1 MKAFRKI
8 IVISIV
14 IGYALFNNLGALN
27 QDYSDTEKKIWQ
39 LEEKYWEHWIN
50 KDMEGYLSLLH
61 DGFIGWPSQ
70 LEMPSGKKSAQK
82 FVQDFWNQVKL
93 FGFDMK
99 PAAIKIIDGVAIVHY
114 FVNGK
119 DEAGN
124 RVGSRYRITHT
135 WIKQGGKWQVMGG
148 MSSAVNDKIDK
159 D

>member
-1 MKAFRKI
+1 MKTFIKI
-8 IVISIV
+8 IVISIL
-14 IGYALFNNLGALN
+14 IGFGLFNNLGALN
-27 QDYSDTEKKIWQ
+27 QEYSEAEKEIWQ
-39 LEEKYWEHWIN
+39 LEAKYWECWIN

-70 LEMPSGKKSAQK
+70 LELPGDKKSARK
-82 FVQDFWNQVKL
+82 FVQNFWNQVKL

-99 PAAIKIIDGVAIVHY
+99 PAAIKIVDGVAIVHY

-124 RVGSRYRITHT
+124 RVGSKYRITHT
-135 WIKQGGKWQVMGG
+135 WIKQRGKWKVMGG
-148 MSSAVNDKIDK
+148 MSSVVSDKIDK